1 MADFRKIYDL
11 PTGQS
16 PASKTR
22 VLPVL
27 PAGEKKTSIWQR
39 EIEFSSPFS
48 GKEKQQFF
56 HLLAVLMDAGLSIT
70 ESLEVIVG
78 QLTKKKSKEIVLR
91 LTQALNEGH
100 AFSEAAAAQEK
111 YFSKF
116 EIHSLRMGERAGQ
129 MIQVLF
135 DLASYHEKRIRL
147 QRKLSQALS
156 YPLVVITIA
165 GGVLFFMVNYVVP
178 MFSDIFK
185 RFDAELPRITQLVI
199 AFSDFSSQYGLWMI
213 IGFIA
218 CVIAGIRLRKHPV
231 VQRSTSMVLQ
241 KIPVLGKLLLKI
253 QLARFCYTL
262 ALMLRSKVSLDQAL
276 ELMQEIIQY
285 HPLKRTIPSIRKDII
300 EGKTLYE
307 AIIAHSIFPT
317 VMVQMIKVGE
327 RTARLDTMVGNL
339 AKNLEEESEASISTL
354 TSLLEPLLIVILG
367 LMVGIIL
374 VSMYLPMFELSN
386 TISA

>member
-1 MADFRKIYDL
+1 MADFRKIQGI
-11 PTGQS
+11 PTVQRQAAPTHHATQGNPKQPSIWNREIDFS
-16 PASKTR
+16 PA
-22 VLPVL
+22 
-27 PAGEKKTSIWQR
+27 
-39 EIEFSSPFS
+39 FS

-56 HLLAVLMDAGLSIT
+56 HLLAMLMEAGLSIT
-70 ESLEVIVG
+70 ESLEVVAS
-78 QLTKKKSKEIVLR
+78 QLRKKKSQHIVQALA
-91 LTQALNEGH
+91 QALNEGH
-100 AFSEAAAAQEK
+100 SLSEAATAQRK

-116 EIHSLRMGERAGQ
+116 EVYSLRMGEQAGQ
-129 MIQVLF
+129 MVQVLF
-135 DLASYHEKRIRL
+135 DLASYHEKRLRL
-147 QRKLSQALS
+147 QRKLTQALS
-156 YPLVVITIA
+156 YPAVVVTIA
-165 GGVLFFMVNYVVP
+165 GGVLFFMINYVVP

-199 AFSDFSSQYGLWMI
+199 ACSDFFAQYGLALLLAF
-213 IGFIA
+213 IGTLVAAF
-218 CVIAGIRLRKHPV
+218 RLRKQPTLRRLV
-231 VQRSTSMVLQ
+231 SNLTAR
-241 KIPVLGKLLLKI
+241 IPLLGKLFLKL

-285 HPLKRTIPSIRKDII
+285 HPLQRTIPHIRKHIV

-307 AIIAHSIFPT
+307 AIASHPIFPP
-317 VMVQMIKVGE
+317 VMLQMIKVGE

-339 AKNLEEESEASISTL
+339 AKNLEEEAETSISTL

-386 TISA
+386 TINA